1 MGRVLNIPLKLTD
14 AISKLITDKD
24 LITSYNNNSKL
35 KSLINSSEELKK
47 LYDIS
52 LHLEGLPRHV
62 SIHAA
67 GIVISNRHLDEVI
80 PLYKNDIGIY
90 TTAY

>member
-1 MGRVLNIPLKLTD
+1 MTFQKYGIKNVAGIITFNTLASKQVIKDVGRVLNIPLKLTD

-47 LYDIS
+47 LYDS
-52 LHLEGLPRHV
+52 KNKKNHLQ
-62 SIHAA
+62 
-67 GIVISNRHLDEVI
+67 NR
-80 PLYKNDIGIY
+80 
-90 TTAY
+90 